1 MEFCLLGSLEVR
13 SEDGPINLG
22 GPQQRKI
29 LAVLLSDPGRVLTYE
44 RLAEVLWPDE
54 EPPNARR
61 TSFTYVSRL
70 RSAIG
75 AAAVQTTPVGY
86 ALDPSAAVVDA
97 DRFTGLLRQAAAA
110 PPDRAVE
117 VYDEALALWRGPA
130 FGDFNGEWWVRPM
143 AAKLDELRLTAQ
155 AERIDALTANG
166 WTGRAVAEA
175 RALVDS
181 DPLREQFVERAM
193 RGLHAQGQTA
203 SALRVFQTFRTRLAD
218 ETGLDPS
225 PTLVELDRSI
235 ATGADVRP
243 AEGAGRQLRGYVLRD
258 VLGEGAFGTVYRATQ
273 PGVEREV
280 AVKAIR
286 AALADDRAFVR
297 RFEAEAQLVARIEHP
312 HIVPLYDF
320 WRQPGGAF
328 LVFRLMRGGTAQQAL
343 ERDGPFS
350 IERAGTLVQ
359 QIGGALGAAHAL
371 NVVHRDVKPS
381 NVLFDDVGAAYLSD
395 FGIAGLIGD
404 ESDVLAV
411 RSSRSLIYASP
422 ERLRHQ
428 AEDARA
434 DQYSLAATVWELLA
448 GEAPFTADDPEVALQ
463 HKLGLPLGDL
473 TALRPDVPPAISA
486 VLAKGGAVEPNDRY
500 ATVADMLAAWHD
512 AVAVPGR
519 GPGERLPAPIVG
531 PVANPFRGLRAFGE
545 ADAGVFH
552 GRAELVK
559 ALVAKTDGSP
569 FVAVT
574 GPSGSG
580 KSSLVLAGLVP
591 RVRAAGALV
600 ATMTPGT
607 DPTASLAVA
616 LGPVAG
622 KDAEPLVSSGGFAN
636 QRAIVDA
643 FAAVG
648 ATDRLVLIIDQFEEL
663 WTVSEPDS
671 RRRFIDGLADAIA
684 TGSVRVVATLRADFF
699 DRPLTDPVLG
709 PLVAPNAFGV
719 TPLTATELHEAITA
733 PAVASGVRFDPALTS
748 RLVSDAVDQPG
759 TLPLLQFTLAELFER
774 RNGSNISLDA
784 YEDMGGLA
792 GSISRRAD
800 NVYAGF
806 NADEQEATQRLF
818 SRLVT
823 PGDGSED
830 TRRRVERTDLAG
842 VPGRVV
848 DAFVSARLLTADRD
862 RTTRRPTVEV
872 AHEVLLQSWPR
883 LRSWLADDRAW
894 LRELR
899 ALSGAAGQWGRG
911 GKDNAD
917 LYRGA
922 RLAVV
927 EELANAH
934 PGALTETEASF
945 LARSLEERS
954 AGELAAKEQLDEKVR
969 QNRRL
974 RQRLAALAVFAAAAV
989 IAGAVA
995 LAQRQQA
1002 HRQQAVAVQQRSLA
1016 ETQTVAAQNAADQA
1030 SQSATKAEQA
1040 SAAALTAKT
1049 GSQLT
1054 TLASQSLSL
1063 RSSQRD
1069 LAALLAVESW
1079 RRRPD
1084 AGSKSALFGT
1094 FTADPSFLGL
1104 LPVKDA
1110 EDLIGAVVA
1119 GTDLVVAAGDV
1130 LTGSG
1135 PAIGPMQLIDVVTGK
1150 IVRTLDPLTDEGSDN
1165 VTFTIAPGG
1174 LYTAVAD
1181 FKDTATGR
1189 HRHLAVYDLTT
1200 GHRVGPVIGLT
1211 DFYEHPAINADGTI
1225 VVAPVG
1231 PFGEATIYDARSGDL
1246 VARIPAETPPPSLP
1260 RDYPTA
1266 GAVAFGPD
1274 GRLYVGTLGEH
1285 LRVFSGDRFVQVDDI
1300 TVPPYS
1306 TAGSLQFSA
1315 DGQTL
1320 VSRGVHYDPANGNV
1334 QRGAIARIDLAT
1346 KRTVWQVSG
1355 DDYGYGECAAFAFD
1369 EPSARLWCGNYF
1381 GLIKERFLSTGAL
1394 TGHTLASQHGWNG
1407 SLDVLK
1413 TSRGLLLIG
1422 FGNNFGAINRWQ
1434 IDGSGALARR
1444 IAGDHTIAGQFPDNT
1459 TLLVSSPLPQ
1469 PFPFNAS
1476 YTLWDSVTDT
1486 ERPGLPKML
1495 YAAVAGNKVSGVFA
1509 DDFRIGTFDLATGVR
1524 TTFAVDM
1531 STVPTAYAGTPD
1543 GSRIALGYG
1552 DGRVV
1557 LYDVA
1562 TGSQLFAITLS
1573 TTPVGQRSVA
1583 TIAMTPDGSRIYV
1596 AGNGLWL
1603 LDQTGKELAHNTDPT
1618 IGSLGA
1624 GPPGRLVAGH
1634 FDGTL
1639 NTYDPDTLQVRAPL
1653 PGSLGLMSF
1662 LLPSDDGSTLLGQSN
1677 GNQGLVSLYD
1687 LAAGIRLGDSIPSD
1701 HSENCTACLS
1711 FRPDGKQAALVGP
1724 GGKGVVL
1731 WDLEPEHWATAACT
1745 IAGRNLTRQEWA
1757 TYIDD
1762 LGEYRTTCPDNPPSD
1777 K

>member
-1 MEFCLLGSLEVR
+1 MEFRLLGSLEVR
-13 SEDGPINLG
+13 SEDGPINVG

-44 RLAEVLWPDE
+44 RLAEVLWPEE

-130 FGDFNGEWWVRPM
+130 FGDFNGEWWARPM

-203 SALRVFQTFRTRLAD
+203 AALRVFQTFRARLAD
-218 ETGLDPS
+218 ETGLNPS

-286 AALADDRAFVR
+286 STLADDRVFVR

-343 ERDGPFS
+343 ERDGRFS
-350 IERAGTLVQ
+350 IERAGTLVE

-381 NVLFDDVGAAYLSD
+381 NILFDDVGAAYLSD

-404 ESDVLAV
+404 ESDVLPV
-411 RSSRSLIYASP
+411 RSSRSVVYASP

-448 GEAPFTADDPEVALQ
+448 GEAPFTADDPAVAVQ

-473 TALRPDVPPAISA
+473 TALRPDVPPAVSA
-486 VLAKGGAVEPNDRY
+486 VLAKGGAVEPDDRY
-500 ATVADMLAAWHD
+500 ATVADMVAAWHD

-519 GPGERLPAPIVG
+519 KTGERPRAPIAG

-545 ADAGVFH
+545 ADAAVFY
-552 GRAELVK
+552 GRAELVN
-559 ALVAKTDGSP
+559 ALVAKTDHSP

-607 DPTASLAVA
+607 DPNASLAVA

-622 KDAEPLVSSGGFAN
+622 KDAEPVVSSGGFAD

-684 TGSVRVVATLRADFF
+684 ASSVQVIATLRADFF

-719 TPLTATELHEAITA
+719 TPLTAKELHEVITA
-733 PAVASGVRFDPALTS
+733 PAAAAGVRFEPALTS

-774 RNGSNISLDA
+774 RNGSNIPLDA
-784 YEDMGGLA
+784 YEEMGGLA

-800 NVYAGF
+800 DVYASF
-806 NADEQEATQRLF
+806 NADEQDATQRLF

-823 PGDGSED
+823 PGDGNED

-899 ALSGAAGQWGRG
+899 ALSGAAGEWERG
-911 GKDNAD
+911 GRDNAD

-934 PGALTETEASF
+934 PGALTYTESSF
-945 LARSLEERS
+945 LARSLDERS
-954 AGELAAKEQLDEKVR
+954 AGEVAAKEQLDEKVR

-1040 SAAALTAKT
+1040 SAAAVKAKT

-1054 TLASQSLSL
+1054 SLASQSLSL

-1084 AGSKSALFGT
+1084 AESKSALFGT
-1094 FTADPSFLGL
+1094 FTADPSFLGY
-1104 LPVKDA
+1104 LPVKGVG
-1110 EDLIGAVVA
+1110 ETWGEVVP
-1119 GTDLVVAAGDV
+1119 GTDLVVTTGNV
-1130 LTGSG
+1130 LTGSVAAVG
-1135 PAIGPMQLIDVVTGK
+1135 PTQVIDVVTGK
-1150 IVRTLDPLTDEGSDN
+1150 IVRTLDPLTDEGSDD
-1165 VTFTIAPGG
+1165 VTFTISAGG
-1174 LYTAVAD
+1174 RYAAEAD

-1200 GHRVGPVIGLT
+1200 GHRVSPVIGLT
-1211 DFYEHPAINADGTI
+1211 DFYFYPAINADGTI

-1231 PFGEATIYDARSGDL
+1231 PYGEAAVYDARTGD
-1246 VARIPAETPPPSLP
+1246 VVTRIPAETPPPSVP
-1260 RDYPTA
+1260 PDYPA

-1274 GRLYVGTLGEH
+1274 GRLYVGTIGEH

-1300 TVPPYS
+1300 TVPLYS
-1306 TAGSLQFSA
+1306 AAGIMRFSA

-1320 VSRGVHYDPANGNV
+1320 VSRGVHYDPANGYV

-1369 EPSARLWCGNYF
+1369 EPSGRLWCGNYF

-1394 TGHTLASQHGWNG
+1394 TGHTLANQRGWNG
-1407 SLDVLK
+1407 SLNVMK

-1434 IDGSGALARR
+1434 IDGGGALARR
-1444 IAGDHTIAGQFPDNT
+1444 VAGDHTIAGQFPDNT

-1469 PFPFNAS
+1469 PPPFNAS
-1476 YTLWDSVTDT
+1476 YTLWDAVTDT

-1495 YAAVAGNKVSGVFA
+1495 YATVTGTKVSGLFA
-1509 DDFRIGTFDLATGVR
+1509 DDFRIGNFDPVTGVR
-1524 TTFAVDM
+1524 TTFAVDL
-1531 STVPTAYAGTPD
+1531 SAVPTAFAGTPD

-1557 LYDVA
+1557 MYDVA

-1573 TTPVGQRSVA
+1573 KTPVGQRGA
-1583 TIAMTPDGSRIYV
+1583 AGIAVTPDGSRIYV

-1603 LDQTGKELAHNTDPT
+1603 FDKTGKQLAYNTDPS

-1624 GPPGRLVAGH
+1624 GPPGLVVAGH
-1634 FDGTL
+1634 LDGTL
-1639 NTYDPDTLQVRAPL
+1639 AIYDPDTLQVRSPL
-1653 PGSLGLMSF
+1653 PGSIGLMGF
-1662 LLPSDDGSTLLGQSN
+1662 LIASDDGSTLLGHSN
-1677 GNQGLVSLYD
+1677 GNQSLVSLYD

-1701 HSENCTACLS
+1701 HSENCTACVS

-1731 WDLEPEHWATAACT
+1731 WDLEPEHWASAACT
-1745 IAGRNLTRQEWA
+1745 IAGRNLSRQEWV
-1757 TYIDD
+1757 TYIGD
-1762 LGEYRTTCPDNPPSD
+1762 LGQYRTTCPDNPPSET
-1777 K
+1777 